1 MAFKNP
7 KNMKQIS
14 EDPAKEQIIIEVI
27 RICNKLAM
35 EMIEEGDN
43 LHLNIVLNI

>member
-7 KNMKQIS
+7 KNLKQIS

-27 RICNKLAM
+27 RICNKLLTEIM
-35 EMIEEGDN
+35 EEGEI
-43 LHLNIVLNI
+43 L